1 MAGLSRDFL
10 LKKGA
15 VTVASLRQKS
25 FSIDFSSVDVTT
37 DDSAGYQT
45 LLAKAGKVAV
55 SIDFGGVLG
64 DEALFNIIM
73 AGGDT
78 QLYTD
83 FTLVWESGATLACD
97 FFLSNFGTSG
107 GSSDGEVDFSG
118 SLASSGIYTFTP
130 AV

>member
-25 FSIDFSSVDVTT
+25 FAIDFSSVDVTT

-45 LLAKAGKVAV
+45 LLSKAGKVAV

-64 DEALFNIIM
+64 DETLNTIM

-97 FFLSNFGTSG
+97 FFLSNFGISG

-118 SLASSGIYTFTP
+118 SLASSGSYTFTP
-130 AV
+130 A

>member
-45 LLAKAGKVAV
+45 LLTKAGKVAISV
-55 SIDFGGVLG
+55 DFGGVMG
-64 DEALFNIIM
+64 DETLFNAIM

-83 FTLVWESGATLACD
+83 FTLVFESGAII
-97 FFLSNFGTSG
+97 
-107 GSSDGEVDFSG
+107 
-118 SLASSGIYTFTP
+118 ASVIWYLYIYTSLKLSRYP
-130 AV
+130 AKRLQK